1 MLFKRFSRFVIVA
14 AIVITVAG
22 SGEPA
27 LCAEAATQEK
37 NLAMLKVI
45 EANLAKKPDDVT
57 FQLQHAAILGRL
69 ERDEEQVAEAN
80 KIIRK
85 NPKLRDAYLIRADG
99 EANLKR
105 YGDAIVSLDMVFK
118 LGAPTP
124 RLLLSK
130 ARYLRNEKRYADA
143 IAIVN
148 RVIELEPS
156 NAGAYEC
163 RSYCYHFLY
172 GACEQALKD
181 MEKVVLLDPS
191 DELAKRLV
199 GDLKK
204 ELILKTSTSAR
215 QAK

>member
-1 MLFKRFSRFVIVA
+1 MFFNRLFCLPLSV
-14 AIVITVAG
+14 AIVIAVVG
-22 SGEPA
+22 SSAPA
-27 LCAEAATQEK
+27 LSTEAVTHEQ
-37 NLAMLKVI
+37 NLALLKVI

-57 FQLQHAAILGRL
+57 YQLQHAAILGRL

-80 KIIRK
+80 KIIRI
-85 NPKLRDAYLIRADG
+85 NPKSRDAYLIRADG

-143 IAIVN
+143 IEIVN

-191 DELAKRLV
+191 DELAKRLAA
-199 GDLKK
+199 DLKK
-204 ELILKTSTSAR
+204 ELILKTSRSAR
-215 QAK
+215 

>member
-1 MLFKRFSRFVIVA
+1 MFFNRLFCLALSV
-14 AIVITVAG
+14 AIVIAVAG
-22 SGEPA
+22 SSAPA
-27 LCAEAATQEK
+27 LSSEAATHEQ
-37 NLAMLKVI
+37 NLALLKVI

-57 FQLQHAAILGRL
+57 YQLQHAAILGRL

-85 NPKLRDAYLIRADG
+85 NPKSRDAYLIRADG

-143 IAIVN
+143 IEIVN

-191 DELAKRLV
+191 DELAKRLAA
-199 GDLKK
+199 DLKK
-204 ELILKTSTSAR
+204 ELILKTSRSAR
-215 QAK
+215 

>member
-1 MLFKRFSRFVIVA
+1 MLFNRLFCLALSV
-14 AIVITVAG
+14 AIVIAVAG
-22 SGEPA
+22 LSAPA
-27 LCAEAATQEK
+27 LSAEAATHEQ
-37 NLAMLKVI
+37 NLALLKVI

-57 FQLQHAAILGRL
+57 YQLQHAAVLGRL
-69 ERDEEQVAEAN
+69 ERDEEQVAEVN
-80 KIIRK
+80 KLIKK
-85 NPKLRDAYLIRADG
+85 NPKLRDAYLLRSEG

-105 YGDAIVSLDMVFK
+105 YGDAIVSLDIAFK

-124 RLLLSK
+124 KLLLYK

-143 IAIVN
+143 IEIVN

-156 NAGAYEC
+156 NVGAYEC

-191 DELAKRLV
+191 DELAKRLAA
-199 GDLKK
+199 DLKK
-204 ELILKTSTSAR
+204 ELMLKTSST
-215 QAK
+215 AK